1 MLSYD
6 TIQNNQTI
14 QVDSVIRK
22 LLYQKY
28 GIWCGNSMTVFDKG
42 TIVPLI
48 KETTK
53 VVRYFSEDGVL
64 KNEKVETFRETIP
77 PKPLLL
83 RGESS
88 RLPRATLSWDEIR
101 LAYASQAS
109 NETFKVQKSK
119 LPKPFGK
126 PKGEVDKIELKVT
139 TLSDKQIATLKEL
152 GIL

>member
-6 TIQNNQTI
+6 TIENNQTI
-14 QVDSVIRK
+14 QIDSTIRK

-28 GIWCGNSMTVFDKG
+28 NAWCGSMVVFDKG
-42 TIVPLI
+42 TVVPLI
-48 KETTK
+48 KETTRII
-53 VVRYFSEDGVL
+53 RYFTEDKVL
-64 KNEKVETFRETIP
+64 KNEKVETYRETIP

-83 RGESS
+83 RGETS
-88 RLPRATLSWDEIR
+88 RLPRATLSWEEIK

-109 NETFKVQKSK
+109 NETFKVQKAK

-126 PKGEVDKIELKVT
+126 PKGEIDKIELKVA
-139 TLSDKQIATLKEL
+139 TLSDKQIATLREL

>member
-1 MLSYD
+1 MLDYNTIENGQTLQIDD
-6 TIQNNQTI
+6 T
-14 QVDSVIRK
+14 IRK

-28 GIWCGNSMTVFDKG
+28 RVWCGSMVVFDKG

-48 KETTK
+48 KETTRI
-53 VVRYFSEDGVL
+53 VRYFTEDKVL

-88 RLPRATLSWDEIR
+88 RLPRATLTWEEIR
-101 LAYASQAS
+101 LAYASQSS
-109 NETFKVQKSK
+109 NETYKVQKAK
-119 LPKPFGK
+119 VPKPFGK
-126 PKGEVDKIELKVT
+126 PKGELDKIELKVT

>member
-1 MLSYD
+1 MLDYN
-6 TIQNNQTI
+6 TISNNQTI
-14 QVDSVIRK
+14 YIDSVIRK

-28 GIWCGNSMTVFDKG
+28 GTWCGDTMTVFDKG
-42 TIVPLI
+42 TIVPFI
-48 KETTK
+48 KET
-53 VVRYFSEDGVL
+53 VRTIKYFSEDGVL
-64 KNEKVETFRETIP
+64 KSEKTEAYRETIP

-88 RLPRATLSWDEIR
+88 RLPRATLTWEEIK
-101 LAYASQAS
+101 LAYASQSS
-109 NETFKVQKSK
+109 NETYKVQKAK

-126 PKGEVDKIELKVT
+126 PKSEIDKIELKVT